1 MLTRTVKILAA
12 AALFSANCL
21 AAGQSIERDIPY
33 THSSD
38 EYAAQRC
45 KLDVKY
51 DKGQTEK
58 RVLVWFHGGGITS
71 GNKHF
76 PKNVSNDF
84 VIVAANYR
92 LSPKSD
98 AKNAIDDAADA
109 IAWTFK
115 NIEKFGGDPKKIFI
129 SGHSAGAYLCGM
141 VAFNPRYLKE
151 RGIKNTDIAGTILV
165 SGQTTTHFRVRADS
179 GDKTSSLKPK
189 IDEFAILGN
198 LDNPIP
204 PLCIVLGDR
213 KIEFPERV
221 EENLLLAAAVKK
233 LKLTD
238 TIELYELQGL
248 DHVQVAN
255 PAGFIIDRFSKKIS
269 EKSK

>member
-1 MLTRTVKILAA
+1 MLMRTIKILAA
-12 AALFSANCL
+12 VALFSAHCY
-21 AAGQSIERDIPY
+21 AAESIERDIPY
-33 THSSD
+33 TQSSD

-51 DKGQTEK
+51 EKGQTGK

-76 PKNVSNDF
+76 PQNISKDF

-92 LSPKSD
+92 LSLKAN
-98 AKNAIDDAADA
+98 AKNAIEDAADA
-109 IAWTFK
+109 VAWTFK

-151 RGIKNTDIAGTILV
+151 RGIKNTDIAGIILV
-165 SGQTTTHFRVRADS
+165 SGQATTHFRVRADS

-204 PLCIVLGDR
+204 PLCIILGDR
-213 KIEFPERV
+213 RIEFPERV

-233 LKLTD
+233 LKLTG
-238 TIELYELQGL
+238 TVELYELQGL
-248 DHVQVAN
+248 DHVQVGN

-269 EKSK
+269 ENSK

>member
-1 MLTRTVKILAA
+1 MAEADYGLV
-12 AALFSANCL
+12 S
-21 AAGQSIERDIPY
+21 
-33 THSSD
+33 
-38 EYAAQRC
+38 
-45 KLDVKY
+45 
-51 DKGQTEK
+51 
-58 RVLVWFHGGGITS
+58 VLVS
-71 GNKHF
+71 
-76 PKNVSNDF
+76 
-84 VIVAANYR
+84 
-92 LSPKSD
+92 
-98 AKNAIDDAADA
+98 
-109 IAWTFK
+109 
-115 NIEKFGGDPKKIFI
+115 
-129 SGHSAGAYLCGM
+129 
-141 VAFNPRYLKE
+141 
-151 RGIKNTDIAGTILV
+151 GTILV

>member
-1 MLTRTVKILAA
+1 MLIRTVKILAA

-51 DKGQTEK
+51 DKGQSGK

-165 SGQTTTHFRVRADS
+165 SGQTTTHFRADS

-233 LKLTD
+233 LKLTG

>member
-1 MLTRTVKILAA
+1 MD
-12 AALFSANCL
+12 F
-21 AAGQSIERDIPY
+21 Q
-33 THSSD
+33 
-38 EYAAQRC
+38 
-45 KLDVKY
+45 KY
-51 DKGQTEK
+51 
-58 RVLVWFHGGGITS
+58 R
-71 GNKHF
+71 
-76 PKNVSNDF
+76 
-84 VIVAANYR
+84 
-92 LSPKSD
+92 
-98 AKNAIDDAADA
+98 
-109 IAWTFK
+109 
-115 NIEKFGGDPKKIFI
+115 KFGGDPKKIFI

-238 TIELYELQGL
+238 TVELYELQGL